1 MRRRL
6 TPRRAP
12 SPPPPARPPARARP
26 ARPRAPRPALPS
38 VRAGGRTGGRRVA
51 AGLPS
56 RTALLRPARHS
67 TCARRGCSRLTG
79 RPPPAPARPPA
90 RCPISGRRAAAARPR
105 RAGTGGPTQAPGKP
119 GLPCDPR
126 RREPR
131 ARPSGRSQTAAAEP
145 ANGERGRRHNVER
158 PRNVNTPER
167 AARHVRGRRQP
178 PGDEP
183 LGRPGPAAHKEAPQS
198 REQRPISQVT
208 ARSITLTTTIPVP
221 FVLASSQNPWSSRD
235 FILCSREVPQDTGPS
250 QFATVF
256 PGPRDWLEGAS
267 NGDQLSGSRCDEA
280 QPHHHILNP

>member
-198 REQRPISQVT
+198 REQDVNPQLLLQRPCDAMLPTVM
-208 ARSITLTTTIPVP
+208 TTTKP
-221 FVLASSQNPWSSRD
+221 LKLGLS
-235 FILCSREVPQDTGPS
+235 
-250 QFATVF
+250 
-256 PGPRDWLEGAS
+256 PR
-267 NGDQLSGSRCDEA
+267 
-280 QPHHHILNP
+280 